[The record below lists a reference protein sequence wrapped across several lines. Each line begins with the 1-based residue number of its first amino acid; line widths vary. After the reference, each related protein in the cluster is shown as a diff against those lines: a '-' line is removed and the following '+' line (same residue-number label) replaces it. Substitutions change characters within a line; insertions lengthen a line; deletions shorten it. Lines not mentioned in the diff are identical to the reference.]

1 MRASRVLV
9 LVAAV
14 TVAVA
19 AGAQVNASPVAGWT
33 SQVSVT
39 TTGGGPSSSS
49 NWPAVSAD
57 GRYIVYE
64 SVARNLVPGDTNGLP
79 DIFVRDTQ
87 TGTTSRVS
95 VTSTGAQ
102 IDQSSTKPTI
112 SADGRYVAFVSFG
125 SNIVPGDPNYLG
137 NVFVR
142 DRVAGTTVRV
152 GPPVGDTQFSNAD
165 AYPSISADGRYVVF
179 VTPSSL
185 VPADTNA
192 PYDRDVYVWTRA
204 TGALELV
211 SVSPSGG
218 AGDIASFHA
227 DISDDGRYVA
237 FSSGASNLVAGDT
250 NGNYDTF
257 VRDRLTNT
265 TRRISVSATGVEGN
279 RYSEMVSITRRRPV
293 RRLRVERVEPGG
305 RRLQQ
310 RRGRLPPRPSHRAD
324 RNGEPVPKR
333 RAVPGGGLRPR
344 GQRGRALR
352 HVHRA
357 RPDRGGRAATG
368 ATPRPLDRYDRRLE
382 PVHRG
387 YHGEPRQQPGGD
399 QRRRPL
405 HHVHVDSD
413 QPRPRRRRPV
423 TKDLRT
429 PLPAL
434 KGS

>member
-49 NWPAVSAD
+49 YWPAVSAD

-265 TRRISVSATGVEGN
+265 TRRISVSATGAEGN
-279 RYSEMVSITRRRPV
+279 RYSEMVNITGDGRYVVYGSSASNLVAGDFNNAVDAFLHDRVTGQTEMVSLSPSGEQYPEVGYDPAVSADGRYVTFTARAPIGAEGLLQVLRRDRWTGTTVVASLSTAGITANLDSNQAAISDDGRSITFMSIATNLVPGDVAPLQRIFV
-293 RRLRVERVEPGG
+293 RRF
-305 RRLQQ
+305 
-310 RRGRLPPRPSHRAD
+310 PR
-324 RNGEPVPKR
+324 
-333 RAVPGGGLRPR
+333 
-344 GQRGRALR
+344 
-352 HVHRA
+352 
-357 RPDRGGRAATG
+357 
-368 ATPRPLDRYDRRLE
+368 
-382 PVHRG
+382 
-387 YHGEPRQQPGGD
+387 
-399 QRRRPL
+399 
-405 HHVHVDSD
+405 
-413 QPRPRRRRPV
+413 
-423 TKDLRT
+423 
-429 PLPAL
+429 
-434 KGS
+434 